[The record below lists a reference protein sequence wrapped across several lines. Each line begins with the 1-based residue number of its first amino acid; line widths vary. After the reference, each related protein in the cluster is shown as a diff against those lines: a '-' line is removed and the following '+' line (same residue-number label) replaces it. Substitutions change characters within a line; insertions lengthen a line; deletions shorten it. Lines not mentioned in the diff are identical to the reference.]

1 MTSLF
6 TSTHFSFELSNY
18 RSFLSVGEY
27 PHFKVVYDIKHS
39 RRGKLKL
46 KNGNDLL
53 NMPGTIFLTAHD
65 EPLKDPKTLGVLH
78 YIDAYEGSDDGV
90 IRPSPEHFSIEC
102 VVPREILNKIFDAE
116 KVGLGPMSI
125 GVSISDGLKYGS
137 APDGSE
143 KVWESE
149 NDWVPVEEVSFTF
162 GRPDLDNSD
171 DLSDEL
177 QEPNQLADQSKEA
190 IAVLTQ
196 EVQRGLLW
204 ITGLLVLIAGILAF
218 KS

>member
-27 PHFKVVYDIKHS
+27 PQFKLIYDVKHS
-39 RRGKLKL
+39 RWGELKL

-53 NMPGTIFLTAHD
+53 GMPGTIHLTAHD
-65 EPLKDPKTLGVLH
+65 EPLTDPKVIGALH

-102 VVPREILNKIFDAE
+102 VVPREILNRIFDAE
-116 KVGLGPMSI
+116 NGGLGPVSV
-125 GVSISDGLKYGS
+125 GVTISDGLKYGW
-137 APDGSE
+137 APDGSN
-143 KVWESE
+143 KTWESE
-149 NDWVPVEEVSFTF
+149 NDWVPVGQVSFTF
-162 GRPDLDNSD
+162 ERPKPDEAD

-177 QEPNQLADQSKEA
+177 QVPDQAPDHLKEA
-190 IAVLTQ
+190 ISGLTQ
-196 EVQRGLLW
+196 EVQKGLLW
-204 ITGLLVLIAGILAF
+204 VTGLLVLIAGILAF
-218 KS
+218 KN